1 MAREVYTNEE
11 FIKFSRKFI
20 FMRVLEDQDPKG
32 AALKEKFEVPG
43 VPTLLIFDSRG
54 RDVDRIVG
62 GRSAGDLMD
71 ELEEIFGYAS
81 EDKPG
86 KPFRI

>member
-11 FIKFSRKFI
+11 FIRYSHKFV
-20 FMRVLEDQDPKG
+20 FMRILEDQDPKG
-32 AALKEKFEVPG
+32 AALKKKFEVPG

-54 RDVDRIVG
+54 REVDRIVG

-71 ELEEIFGYAS
+71 ELEEIFEFAS
-81 EDKPG
+81 ENEPSN
-86 KPFRI
+86 PFRI